1 MVLREIIIRSI
12 AGDSDCEQKLIKKCS
27 DFAEAY
33 LRMRTKKDSYLFN
46 LISSSL
52 KDIALD
58 CVAELFE
65 KKEGRL
71 VLLETYFS
79 GLMITKESEYH
90 THLRRMVFSKVNET
104 LFEYYKSFDPSLG
117 KIIRNIKRVLKD
129 DDVQNLE
136 YNPESKLITS
146 TLLRLDKPQMPA
158 DLLEIKLSYRFKYS
172 ISTRDVL
179 QLVSEIFVI
188 HDEYNGRI
196 KLSILAQIIRR
207 LHQFY
212 NEDAEHF
219 NFSEHEELEER
230 ELAVLIKSVVKKVR
244 LDLYPG
250 YVSKNKMNEEDFS
263 KYFMTV
269 ENVLIGD
276 YTNCNGNGK
285 SYYEHFVDI
294 VGEIDKEEYR
304 NEHRKY
310 LEYFVK
316 QSREQLVLYLRK
328 IKSRQ
333 E

>member
-1 MVLREIIIRSI
+1 LVLREIIIRSI
-12 AGDSDCEQKLIKKCS
+12 AADSDCEQKLIKKCS

-52 KDIALD
+52 KDIALG

-90 THLRRMVFSKVNET
+90 THLRRLVFSKVNET

-117 KIIRNIKRVLKD
+117 KIIRNIKRVLKED
-129 DDVQNLE
+129 DFQNLE

-146 TLLRLDKPQMPA
+146 TPLRPDNPLMPA
-158 DLLEIKLSYRFKYS
+158 DLLEIKLSYRFKYA
-172 ISTRDVL
+172 ISTKDVL
-179 QLVSEIFVI
+179 QQVSDIFDI

-219 NFSEHEELEER
+219 NFSEHEELEEK
-230 ELAVLIKSVVKKVR
+230 ELTSLIKSVVKKVR

-250 YVSKNKMNEEDFS
+250 YVSRNKMSEEDFS
-263 KYFMTV
+263 KYFMVV
-269 ENVLIGD
+269 EKVLIGD
-276 YTNCNGNGK
+276 YTNCVENGK
-285 SYYEHFVDI
+285 NYFEHFVDI

-310 LEYFVK
+310 VEYFVK